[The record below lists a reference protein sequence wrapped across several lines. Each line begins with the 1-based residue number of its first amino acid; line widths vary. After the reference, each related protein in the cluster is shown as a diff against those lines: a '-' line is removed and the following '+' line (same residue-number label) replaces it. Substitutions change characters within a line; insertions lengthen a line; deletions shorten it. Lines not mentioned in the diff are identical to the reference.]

1 MIFCRNAYRFLRKKS
16 VNVRQKSLYHSK
28 KVYGVRATLKK
39 KSASTQSWLCC
50 LVTWWSMLWFMNCAI
65 WLNSIILKNS
75 GRTWICFVILKNAE
89 RILNSIT
96 IWYLCFDVRRELCPK
111 LCRKRAISMEQIEN
125 IFIRKRIVLRINMPK
140 IREPNAYF
148 AIIVILC
155 Q

>member
-28 KVYGVRATLKK
+28 KVYGARATLKK
-39 KSASTQSWLCC
+39 KSASTRSWLCC
-50 LVTWWSMLWFMNCAI
+50 LVTWWSMLWFMNYAI

-96 IWYLCFDVRRELCPK
+96 IWYLCFDAGLSKIVGIKGEF
-111 LCRKRAISMEQIEN
+111 MEQIEN
-125 IFIRKRIVLRINMPK
+125 IFIRKRIVLRINMSK
-140 IREPNAYF
+140 SREPNAYF